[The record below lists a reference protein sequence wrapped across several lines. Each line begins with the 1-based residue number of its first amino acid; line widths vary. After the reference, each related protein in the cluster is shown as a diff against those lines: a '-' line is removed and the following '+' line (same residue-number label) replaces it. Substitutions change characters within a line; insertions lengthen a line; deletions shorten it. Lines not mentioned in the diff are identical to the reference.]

1 MLGFIRKYF
10 LKRKELKKYEYGDII
25 WCDVKKYGNKF
36 NFSKGHQIRPYLFV
50 NYKKGKIYCYALT
63 HNDKVNSLSYI
74 MQQEPLERVILSCL
88 FELKVKCYVRYH
100 SRMGEDDLSRISKII
115 YNMHNDEAVREKIIK
130 HIRIE
135 RNDIVLYKKNKYLV
149 YANDKDT
156 ITLYEITNN
165 KLDLYVE
172 NGKDKYYISSKPI
185 IAKKSNGI
193 MYVDTFKYDVA
204 RKFNTSRIEKKKK
217 EASKN
222 KTCLLKRGDI
232 FKTNS
237 GTFVV
242 LNTEGEYIYY
252 TKYNNPDYEIR
263 MTKYK
268 SQKSIG
274 NAQEYKIIEL
284 EKEIE
289 KICNSL
295 K

>member
-1 MLGFIRKYF
+1 
-10 LKRKELKKYEYGDII
+10 
-25 WCDVKKYGNKF
+25 
-36 NFSKGHQIRPYLFV
+36 
-50 NYKKGKIYCYALT
+50 
-63 HNDKVNSLSYI
+63 
-74 MQQEPLERVILSCL
+74 
-88 FELKVKCYVRYH
+88 
-100 SRMGEDDLSRISKII
+100 
-115 YNMHNDEAVREKIIK
+115 
-130 HIRIE
+130 
-135 RNDIVLYKKNKYLV
+135 
-149 YANDKDT
+149 
-156 ITLYEITNN
+156 
-165 KLDLYVE
+165 
-172 NGKDKYYISSKPI
+172 
-185 IAKKSNGI
+185 

-242 LNTEGEYIYY
+242 LNTEGEFIYY

-268 SQKSIG
+268 GQKSIG